1 MGDLTNLTMRRMLA
15 VSALLLSVALVLAA
29 CGDDDDDTTSVAPA
43 ATPTTQASTATTAAA
58 AGGATTT
65 GAASGGYDYGGGS
78 ATATTAASGSASA
91 TTAAAGSGSATA
103 TTAAESDEDS
113 SGTLALA
120 DTSAGKVIT
129 NGEGRTL
136 YLFTPDNMSTPTCN
150 DTCEQTWP
158 YADKAEGVAA
168 GLDASKLGTVK
179 RADGEEQAT
188 YAGWPLYTFSGD
200 AKAGDVNGIGIGGK
214 WFALDATGAQVA
226 KK

>member
-1 MGDLTNLTMRRMLA
+1 MGDMTMRRLLA

-43 ATPTTQASTATTAAA
+43 ASPTTTATQAATATTAA

-78 ATATTAASGSASA
+78 AT
-91 TTAAAGSGSATA
+91 TAAAAGGGSATA
-103 TTAAESDEDS
+103 TTAAESDDEES

-129 NGEGRTL
+129 NGDGRTL

-158 YADKAEGVAA
+158 YADKADGVAA
-168 GLDASKLGTVK
+168 GLDASKLSTVK
-179 RADGEEQAT
+179 RSDGEEQAT

-200 AKAGDVNGIGIGGK
+200 TKAGDVNGIGIGGK

-226 KK
+226 K